1 METGKSP
8 VSNCQSQKCSSP
20 SIKNKKK
27 NSLNVIGYILRSC
40 IVMTFHFCF
49 KKCNCSLSP
58 GSIER
63 SPETSGR
70 PTPSP
75 VPNSVDTGAL
85 SVDQIDSILKV
96 IEDSCKKVTRTWIHY
111 IHFLNTLAISLA
123 CFSVKR
129 VFSLSY
135 SFYL

>member
-1 METGKSP
+1 MIRTALMALFFTYYIIFSAR
-8 VSNCQSQKCSSP
+8 
-20 SIKNKKK
+20 IKLKVTHIF
-27 NSLNVIGYILRSC
+27 S
-40 IVMTFHFCF
+40 TFA
-49 KKCNCSLSP
+49 

-96 IEDSCKKVTRTWIHY
+96 IEDSCKKVTWT
-111 IHFLNTLAISLA
+111 
-123 CFSVKR
+123 
-129 VFSLSY
+129 
-135 SFYL
+135 